1 MEFKKWETSPSFTVL
16 LIKHNKCI
24 STPVIFQSFFQ
35 GSQGSLGNG
44 GYELQNNQDPESGAG
59 PESMGG
65 KGGQTGEDSIKTR
78 PDSSA
83 ASQVPPRFN
92 GMFGLFM
99 GLFGKQGKEDTTAR

>member
-1 MEFKKWETSPSFTVL
+1 
-16 LIKHNKCI
+16 
-24 STPVIFQSFFQ
+24 
-35 GSQGSLGNG
+35 
-44 GYELQNNQDPESGAG
+44 
-59 PESMGG
+59 MGG

-99 GLFGKQGKEDTTAR
+99 GLFGKQGKEDTSAR

>member
-1 MEFKKWETSPSFTVL
+1 MNFKT
-16 LIKHNKCI
+16 IKTPNLEHFFFSLWSI
-24 STPVIFQSFFQ
+24 SYRPDILWSFFQ

>member
-1 MEFKKWETSPSFTVL
+1 METMNFKTIKIPNLEHFFS
-16 LIKHNKCI
+16 LICI
-24 STPVIFQSFFQ
+24 LRSFFQ
-35 GSQGSLGNG
+35 RSQGSLGNG